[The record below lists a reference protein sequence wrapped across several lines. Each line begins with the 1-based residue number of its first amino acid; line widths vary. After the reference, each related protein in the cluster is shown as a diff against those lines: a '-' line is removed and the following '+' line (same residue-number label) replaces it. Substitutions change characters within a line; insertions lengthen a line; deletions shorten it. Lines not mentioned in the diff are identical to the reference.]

1 MQYEIFWE
9 RDLALKEVID
19 HAWKDQGHM
28 ADLGSVNQGLAAV
41 MEKLQSWGKH
51 KFGNITRELA
61 RLRDKLSK
69 LLADGAPQEEI
80 RATNDVMNEILYKEE
95 MIWLQRSRINWL
107 KEGDRNTKFFHHKAV
122 WRARKNKIAKLRD
135 ENGVIKTV
143 PTDMQRM
150 AVSYFKSLYTR
161 DPNIDHSAIT
171 ELVQESITPEVNGK
185 LCSDFSDKEIS
196 DALFQIGPIKAP
208 GPDGFPARFYQRNW
222 EVLRSEIISA
232 VKHFF
237 AICQKG

>member
-1 MQYEIFWE
+1 MKTLQGWGRKRFGNVT
-9 RDLALKEVID
+9 REVT
-19 HAWKDQGHM
+19 K
-28 ADLGSVNQGLAAV
+28 LR
-41 MEKLQSWGKH
+41 EKLSLLQT
-51 KFGNITRELA
+51 NNA
-61 RLRDKLSK
+61 PRD
-69 LLADGAPQEEI
+69 EI
-80 RATNDVMNEILYKEE
+80 RAITYLMNEYLYKEE
-95 MIWLQRSRINWL
+95 MLWLQCSRIDWL
-107 KEGDRNTKFFHHKAV
+107 REGDRNTKFLHHKAV
-122 WRARKNKIAKLRD
+122 WRARKNKITKLKD
-135 ENGVIKTV
+135 DLGVVQTV
-143 PTDMQRM
+143 PSDMQRM

-171 ELVQESITPEVNGK
+171 ELVQESITPEVNEK